1 MSHPLRS
8 RHSPPAKETDVSPAS
23 LHLYTDSS
31 PNGFKITIALEELGI
46 PYVLHHVRI
55 DAGEHRHPDFLRLH
69 PHGRIPVLVDE
80 ATGITVFESA
90 AILLYLAE
98 QSGRMLPHAPR
109 ARWEAVTWL
118 MFHAAS
124 VGPILGQRVH
134 VEMFADAPY
143 APAIERYRRLSGEF
157 FATLDQR
164 LTDRPWL
171 AGEEYSIADIAGYG
185 WSHIAQLIGFD
196 FSAYPHLSAWHLR
209 MSQRPAVQRGVEL
222 PEPATGP

>member
-1 MSHPLRS
+1 
-8 RHSPPAKETDVSPAS
+8 VSPVS

-31 PNGFKITIALEELGI
+31 PNGFKITIALEELGL

-55 DAGEHRHPDFLRLH
+55 EEGEHRHPDFLQRH

-98 QSGRMLPHAPR
+98 QSGRLLPDAPR
-109 ARWEAVTWL
+109 ARWEAITWL
-118 MFHAAS
+118 MFHSAS

-134 VEMFADAPY
+134 FEMFADAPY
-143 APAIERYRRLSGEF
+143 APAIERYRRLSAEF

-164 LTDRPWL
+164 LTGRSWL
-171 AGEEYSIADIAGYG
+171 AGEAYSIADIAGYG
-185 WSHIAQLIGFD
+185 WTHIARLIGFD
-196 FSAYPHLSAWHLR
+196 FSAYPHVSAWHLR
-209 MSQRPAVQRGVEL
+209 MSQRPAVQRGVQL